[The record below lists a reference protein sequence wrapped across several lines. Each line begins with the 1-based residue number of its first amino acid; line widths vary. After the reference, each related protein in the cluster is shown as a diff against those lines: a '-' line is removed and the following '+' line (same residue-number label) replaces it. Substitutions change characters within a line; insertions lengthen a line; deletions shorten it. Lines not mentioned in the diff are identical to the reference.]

1 MKHSQ
6 IVSCHLSAKRVRHLH
21 TRQSVVLVC
30 GFPWHGFVISKA
42 VSNLQSA
49 TVKDKN
55 MHTEVTQ
62 ASTGIG
68 EDKVRYL
75 ALDALDDSCLPTT
88 VLQKTRPDTFLLRLH
103 FSRAGLL
110 ATRFPLP
117 SVAGALFA
125 PIRTVFAH
133 MSVLCTD
140 WASCSS
146 HGKVHTRTARHAR
159 CTHRHSSTWPACA
172 FRSLNAAFLFLPN
185 ARVISS
191 LARALQKIC
200 FLFSPLFLV
209 VCQ

>member
-1 MKHSQ
+1 ML
-6 IVSCHLSAKRVRHLH
+6 IY
-21 TRQSVVLVC
+21 
-30 GFPWHGFVISKA
+30 GFPSYCFVISKA
-42 VSNLQSA
+42 VSNLKSA
-49 TVKDKN
+49 TVIDKN
-55 MHTEVTQ
+55 MDTEVTQ
-62 ASTGIG
+62 ESTGIG
-68 EDKVRYL
+68 EDNLMYL
-75 ALDALDDSCLPTT
+75 VIDALDDSCLATT

-125 PIRTVFAH
+125 PIRSVFAH